1 MADGPRVEPI
11 GPLLMGQAKW
21 LGGVNSPDGQYIYGV
36 PGHATRVLRVTVA
49 TGEVDLIGPEYV
61 GHHKWLRGV
70 CVPPEFTGPE
80 HPQGLCYCLP
90 SNYPAVLQIDPATHV
105 SAQLCALCTPLCT
118 VHRVPRAAC
127 SVQSSSTH
135 AKCIAVAA
143 RKLFTPLA
151 RGKCCCCAPI
161 TTHASLTQCD
171 CFVALA
177 DSRAFAPCSRHT
189 EQEVTTIGGHLEE
202 MKSDWLWHGGN
213 LGNDGCVYGIPCNA
227 KRVLKIN
234 PRTGECSTIGPEF
247 PVGIRTPLLP
257 S

>member
-1 MADGPRVEPI
+1 MADGPRVEAM

-105 SAQLCALCTPLCT
+105 S
-118 VHRVPRAAC
+118 
-127 SVQSSSTH
+127 VQSSLTH
-135 AKCIAVAA
+135 ARCIAVAT
-143 RKLFTPLA
+143 RKLFKPLA
-151 RGKCCCCAPI
+151 RGMYVLLLRTNHHTRI
-161 TTHASLTQCD
+161 T
-171 CFVALA
+171 V
-177 DSRAFAPCSRHT
+177 
-189 EQEVTTIGGHLEE
+189 
-202 MKSDWLWHGGN
+202 
-213 LGNDGCVYGIPCNA
+213 
-227 KRVLKIN
+227 
-234 PRTGECSTIGPEF
+234 
-247 PVGIRTPLLP
+247 
-257 S
+257 